1 MCKVAPR
8 VGEGAAPGS
17 VEHSPEVAK
26 NGGEVTL
33 KRELGLFSAINVVL
47 NCMIGKYLLTFH
59 NFFMKQYFVYKMA
72 WYFALSL
79 I

>member
-8 VGEGAAPGS
+8 IGEGAAPSS
-17 VEHSPEVAK
+17 VEHDPKVAK

-47 NCMIGKYLLTFH
+47 NCMIGKYLLTFY
-59 NFFMKQYFVYKMA
+59 NFLCNSILFIRWPDILPF
-72 WYFALSL
+72 L
-79 I
+79 